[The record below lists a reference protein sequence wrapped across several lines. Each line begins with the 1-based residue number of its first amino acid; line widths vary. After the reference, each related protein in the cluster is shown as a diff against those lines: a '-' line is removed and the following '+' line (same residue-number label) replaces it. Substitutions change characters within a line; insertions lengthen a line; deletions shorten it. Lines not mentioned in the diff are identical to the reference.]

1 MSVDSGLH
9 LHPSR
14 RRSVYKDESPR
25 SGLRPS
31 HTLQGTRSRS
41 DYGIVSQVQR
51 LEEQRKLSDYG
62 LLPPVVLPC
71 VQISTV
77 SLPSPNSTPSK
88 IQRGRNSWKNRFRW
102 GFSAP
107 NMRSTPAQD
116 AESLVTPCSS
126 SANGNVCMPKS
137 KSITFCVPTKDR
149 LPKSIRSGGGRRIHK
164 TTSASKLRLYS
175 RTSSTP
181 K

>member
-62 LLPPVVLPC
+62 LIPPVVLPC

-88 IQRGRNSWKNRFRW
+88 IQRGRHSWKVCLLT
-102 GFSAP
+102 SISLTSP
-107 NMRSTPAQD
+107 NMKYGVHTFDNGCCHRS
-116 AESLVTPCSS
+116 SL
-126 SANGNVCMPKS
+126 
-137 KSITFCVPTKDR
+137 
-149 LPKSIRSGGGRRIHK
+149 
-164 TTSASKLRLYS
+164 S
-175 RTSSTP
+175 R
-181 K
+181 